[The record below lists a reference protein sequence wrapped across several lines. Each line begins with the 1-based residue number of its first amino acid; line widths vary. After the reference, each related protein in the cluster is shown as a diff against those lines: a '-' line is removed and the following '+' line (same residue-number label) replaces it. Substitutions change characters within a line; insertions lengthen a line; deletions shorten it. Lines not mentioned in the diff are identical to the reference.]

1 VTTQRLALERSGA
14 FRRRRFVVPHRRRS
28 RTRMLL
34 KPFLLAVVLV
44 GLPVAAALW
53 VYTSPR
59 FMLREVQVG
68 STRHI
73 PAAEVGSA
81 LAPLR
86 GRHLLGLS
94 LSEVEDLLITNPWVE
109 KVAVR
114 KELPD
119 RLVVEIEERLPVAL
133 LRQDGRLFYVDGEG
147 FVMGDYELDGP
158 VDLPLLSLVPGAAL
172 DVAAALELASELR
185 RLAPTTM
192 QGLSEIEVLGLG
204 DYRVHTAGLDF
215 PVLVSSTELEKQ
227 LEKLVALLPEMNQR
241 FDTIEAVDL
250 RFTRQIVI
258 QPAGD
263 PRSQEG

>member
-1 VTTQRLALERSGA
+1 MTTQRLVLERSGA

-34 KPFLLAVVLV
+34 KPFLLAVILV

-59 FMLREVQVG
+59 FMLREVEIG

-73 PAAEVGSA
+73 STAEVSAA
-81 LAPLR
+81 LASLR

-94 LSEVEDLLITNPWVE
+94 LSEVEGLLATNPWVE
-109 KVAVR
+109 MVAVR

-119 RLVVEIEERLPVAL
+119 RLVVEIEERLPAAL
-133 LRQDGRLFYVDGEG
+133 LRQDERLVYVDSEG
-147 FVMGDYELDGP
+147 FVIGEYALDGP
-158 VDLPLLSLVPGAAL
+158 VDLPLLSVVPGVTL
-172 DVAAALELASELR
+172 DVAAALELAGELR

-215 PVLVSSTELEKQ
+215 PVLVNETELDRQ
-227 LEKLVALLPEMNQR
+227 LGKLAALLPEMKQR